1 MLSKQIHQTS
11 VVNFKFPIQV
21 ITIVYARTLEKTQS
35 TQEVPPHLPANRALE
50 KNVYHCITVIPAQ
63 RAYRGVKNQI
73 EPAKIVRGDF
83 TRLIYGTKLR
93 SLSMYRTDSLPGG
106 RIRKLRQI
114 LSHFIQWYFFFT
126 SDEPQKKEDI
136 LQLTPKYLIGRDAFF
151 MPSRFMILEC
161 LADPA
166 LPHIKEHFSKL
177 IICPEAS

>member
-106 RIRKLRQI
+106 RIRKLR
-114 LSHFIQWYFFFT
+114 
-126 SDEPQKKEDI
+126 
-136 LQLTPKYLIGRDAFF
+136 LTPKYLIGRDAFF